1 MKSLRGKLEK
11 AVDNYNKYRKVR
23 VNILH
28 VKKNGFV
35 ARFTGENLCY
45 TCCLYDWFED
55 LIYEIED
62 DKPKFKVSKI
72 EKISDSEYHV
82 EYSMETE

>member
-1 MKSLRGKLEK
+1 MEDLREKLEK
-11 AVDNYNKYRKVR
+11 AIDNYNKYRKIR
-23 VNILH
+23 ADILRI
-28 VKKNGFV
+28 KENEFV

-55 LIYEIED
+55 LIYEIGD
-62 DKPKFKVSKI
+62 DKLKFKISKI

-82 EYSMETE
+82 EYSMKNE